1 MGSNPILSA
10 IHIQTQAVSL
20 GERFFYGL
28 YAYFTRGELH
38 GSFGSI
44 ALDAWEVCCIKQR
57 LLSQFIEKGRCEHEL
72 RTEC

>member
-28 YAYFTRGELH
+28 FLFVFQTNAWKLRIYNTLCLGDLLYKTAPVIAIYREGE
-38 GSFGSI
+38 
-44 ALDAWEVCCIKQR
+44 V
-57 LLSQFIEKGRCEHEL
+57 
-72 RTEC
+72 